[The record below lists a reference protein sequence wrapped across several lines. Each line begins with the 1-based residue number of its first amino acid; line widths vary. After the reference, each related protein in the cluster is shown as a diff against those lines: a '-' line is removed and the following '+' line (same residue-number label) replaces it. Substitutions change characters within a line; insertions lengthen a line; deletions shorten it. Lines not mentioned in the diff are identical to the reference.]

1 MSISISQF
9 QVVVSKEETA
19 RLGEEIYAR
28 EIKSILEP
36 ADNGQV
42 VAIHLPSHEYFLGQ
56 SLLEAADRLREQYP
70 KATRG
75 EVYARAIG
83 DNVLIRARTPRVT
96 GIRP

>member
-1 MSISISQF
+1 MAISISQF
-9 QVVVSKEETA
+9 QVVVSREETA
-19 RLGEEIYAR
+19 RLGEEIYER

-36 ADNGQV
+36 AYDGQV
-42 VAIHLPSHEYFLGQ
+42 VAIHLPSRDYFLGQ

-83 DNVLIRARTPRVT
+83 GRVLIRARTPRVT
-96 GIRP
+96 GIHS